1 MKLNMKAGERGIIVK
16 STAGNEG
23 KIVQVLRL
31 ATAEELDAE
40 VFVRTEGLVWIID
53 SVLIGRF
60 GGRINLCPDQY
71 LRPIRDSDGEDETL
85 TWAGKPEQVAA

>member
-40 VFVRTEGLVWIID
+40 VLLGRKAQCGL
-53 SVLIGRF
+53 LI
-60 GGRINLCPDQY
+60 QY
-71 LRPIRDSDGEDETL
+71 
-85 TWAGKPEQVAA
+85 